1 MKIRE
6 LEPIASAG
14 RMIPH
19 PPAAAQRSIDIDA
32 SSGTRSLPFPNGSS
46 STHFMRYTA
55 IARWGIKGIDQDRT
69 SDRLNNLKMQVERES
84 ERTS

>member
-1 MKIRE
+1 MNTRE
-6 LEPIASAG
+6 LERISLAG
-14 RMIPH
+14 SMIPNA
-19 PPAAAQRSIDIDA
+19 PVAAQRSSEIDA

-69 SDRLNNLKMQVERES
+69 SDRLNNLKMQAERES